1 MPKGLF
7 AEKIGGGFAE
17 TDRGLVAGP
26 FQDAR

>member
-1 MPKGLF
+1 MPKGRF

-17 TDRGLVAGP
+17 TDRGLVAGR